1 MNARRSIVIPTGG
14 KLLSGA
20 GYRDVAVTM
29 PALPWA
35 EDAFD
40 AARAETAPILP
51 TIKRPEQRSTP
62 RPLHERFI
70 DALRRASMEERQ

>member
-1 MNARRSIVIPTGG
+1 MNARRSIVITTVGT
-14 KLLSGA
+14 SGSA

-51 TIKRPEQRSTP
+51 TIKRPEQRSAP